1 MNELSS
7 LGLILFMALL
17 TGRVARALRLP
28 EVTGY
33 ILAGVAL
40 SPSALGWISNAN
52 LQTLHVMSQVALG
65 MILFSIGSALDLTHF
80 RGMGRSIVLLSIVEA
95 ALTGTVVG
103 AVMLALGLDWRVAL
117 ILGCISMSTAPAA
130 TMMVVREQNASGPL
144 TDAIVSVVAV
154 NKVVVLAA
162 FSLVAAAV
170 TLGQGL
176 NGSQAFHAVIG
187 ESVYWLFWELLGSAA
202 LGFLVGLLLAGW
214 GATLTDHGEA
224 QILLAGSVL
233 FCIGVSLALHLSPLI
248 SSMAIGVTVV
258 NLSGTGQ
265 RMAAALSRFDP
276 PIYAMFFVIAGA
288 GIHLDR
294 LTSLGAAGLL
304 FIAARAVGKVAGFR
318 VGCKRFGFAPQ
329 VASLLGVAMLS
340 LADLAVGLTIEV
352 ARRFPDIQES
362 VAAIVLGAVAFYE
375 TLGPI
380 GTRAALLRS
389 RESSPEAKL
398 HESAAEHTGHPSAPT
413 TYFPKRPT
421 DQAEAQQ
428 T

>member
-1 MNELSS
+1 VNELSS

-17 TGRVARALRLP
+17 TGRVARAVRLP

-80 RGMGRSIVLLSIVEA
+80 RGMGRSIVLLSTIEA
-95 ALTGTVVG
+95 ALTGTIVT

-117 ILGCISMSTAPAA
+117 LLGCIAMSTAPAA

-154 NKVVVLAA
+154 NKVVVLVA

-170 TLGQGL
+170 TMGQGFS
-176 NGSQAFHAVIG
+176 GSHELHSIVG
-187 ESVYWLFWELLGSAA
+187 ESAYWLIWELFGSAA
-202 LGFLVGLLLAGW
+202 LGYLVGVLLAAW
-214 GATLTDHGEA
+214 GSTLTEHGEA

-248 SSMAIGVTVV
+248 SSMAVGVTVV
-258 NLSGTGQ
+258 NLSGTSQ

-304 FIAARAVGKVAGFR
+304 FIAARALGKVAGFR
-318 VGCKRFGFAPQ
+318 IGCKRLGFSPQ
-329 VASLLGVAMLS
+329 VGNLLGVSMLS

-352 ARRFPDIQES
+352 ARRFPEIQES

-389 RESSPEAKL
+389 RESSSESKL
-398 HESAAEHTGHPSAPT
+398 RESAAEHAGNLDDAATF
-413 TYFPKRPT
+413 FPKSPA
-421 DQAEAQQ
+421 DEAG